1 MWVTVVFSVLKFGPI
16 VALKRYSYAGTP
28 KFAYL
33 MASLLSLLSLLLL
46 LVLLLQMSEVAK
58 KAVRA

>member
-33 MASLLSLLSLLLL
+33 MASLSSLLLL